1 MPDFTIK
8 PIDTM
13 EGAVFGSFKRA
24 RAELGVA
31 SFGMQVIDLPP
42 NAHQYPEHDHS
53 ESGQEE
59 VFVVMKG
66 SGEMEIDGERHPM
79 DTDTIIRVGPAPK
92 RKIWPGDQGM
102 RVLALGG
109 CPGRAYE
116 APAVTE
122 LGGPEPGLPEAPAV
136 A

>member
-1 MPDFTIK
+1 MTDFTIS

-13 EGAVFGSFKRA
+13 EAAVFGSFKRA
-24 RAELGVA
+24 RAVLGVE

-42 NAHQYPEHDHS
+42 NAHQYPEHNHS

-59 VFVVMKG
+59 VFVVLRG
-66 SGEMEIDGERHPM
+66 TGEIEIDGERHPM
-79 DTDTIIRVGPAPK
+79 EPDTMIRVGPEPK
-92 RKIWPGDQGM
+92 RKIWPGEAGM

-109 CPGRAYE
+109 CPGQPYE

-122 LGGPEPGLPEAPAV
+122 LGGPEPPMPQAPA